1 MGDYFDMVTCI
12 DCGSRRQVSRNEWN
26 RAARPR
32 CLACGGPVEISVAA
46 NEQRLNRQNLAKD
59 LSKKR
64 SKNGQGEVV
73 S

>member
-1 MGDYFDMVTCI
+1 MGNYFDMVACI
-12 DCGSRRQVSRNEWN
+12 DCGTRRRVSRNEWN

-32 CLACGGPVEISVAA
+32 CLACGGPVEISGVA